1 MAGEL
6 TYIGLLIKKYI
17 MRKTVFLFSLSL
29 LTGFATMA
37 QVNSSADAN
46 VETGTIGKMKV
57 AAFNSLNAKGAAL
70 VTAIKPTKAALST
83 ADNDLLMQVA
93 MGGQKQLAV
102 SQAALGKVT
111 NPQVKLLAQSEVD
124 EQTSIAAKLKEVT
137 TAKGVTLPA
146 EPNAAVDSLLSQMNS
161 LSGAELDAFYVSQS
175 GIKGH
180 QELLATMT
188 TVNKTAKDPALKA
201 LATAT
206 LPVIR
211 LHLKVSTDVHTSQ
224 NASGNSSAK

>member
-1 MAGEL
+1 
-6 TYIGLLIKKYI
+6 

-29 LTGFATMA
+29 LAGFATMA
-37 QVNSSADAN
+37 QANSSAGSKL
-46 VETGTIGKMKV
+46 ETGTIGKMKV
-57 AAFNSLNAKGAAL
+57 AAFNSLNAKGAAM

-102 SQAALGKVT
+102 SQAALSKVT

-124 EQTSIAAKLKEVT
+124 EQTNIAAKLKEVA

-146 EPNAAVDSLLSQMNS
+146 ETNAAADSLLTQMNS
-161 LSGAELDAFYVSQS
+161 LSGAELDAFYVAQS

-188 TVNKTAKDPALKA
+188 TVNKTAKDVVLKA